1 MAVSVG
7 RVQNENPFMESMK
20 TAAQGVT
27 TAMNLMQNNKKLHLM
42 QQEQDREKLKL
53 GWDSFFKTLDKLAAA
68 DDRGMKGAFLTAQD
82 FFKIQL
88 VQTGVDPG
96 AADQLITNLT
106 NVQLPLEN
114 LLKVTNAYNLVDDVS
129 SIDQWN
135 TDLESQIQTE
145 QQAQSLAEAGGTAE
159 TPATTAAGLT
169 QTVTEEVT
177 EKVQVGTEPAEGY
190 QRAQENQFRMEA
202 NKLLVEPFLGSRVGA
217 PPTGAR
223 QLGLT
228 QMTDKAVA
236 EGRLPPMDTKQKEEF
251 VQKMLKEST
260 QQWMQGNAPR
270 MTSADREALG
280 LGPGEGRPIYEM
292 RTRIIET
299 EVPILK
305 EQMKVDV
312 KSAAQNVIP
321 VRDPAAPTS
330 SEQGLAR
337 AALTQYEKKSEINL
351 ATAKQIVRFTGEKPM
366 SPELAAR
373 ITTNFGSGNTALGKK
388 RLMDLFTT
396 TLMNAETAAQE
407 ADIAQTEIDTL
418 TRQKYKIT
426 LPEAM
431 GGDTK
436 EVTALELQA
445 IGSVLATYT
454 AMELSAQNDAAGPG
468 GVDLFTKDV
477 EMAYT
482 NLLQVDAQAREKL
495 MQPVW
500 NWRARS
506 MYNTFYKRIMEV
518 DKAYQRDLTLYNT
531 YIVGR
536 YNIEGYTAEQM
547 TKRQLEGKMPI
558 FLGVDPGQE
567 IRKFFAGEGAA
578 AMDKSDEEVKQYQV
592 K

>member
-7 RVQNENPFMESMK
+7 RVQNENPFLESMK

-27 TAMNLMQNNKKLHLM
+27 TAMNLMQNNKKLALL
-42 QQEQDREKLKL
+42 QQEQNREQLKL
-53 GWDSFFKTLDKLAAA
+53 GWDTFFNGLEALAQT
-68 DDRGMKGAFLTAQD
+68 DDRGMKGAFLTSEP
-82 FFKIQL
+82 FFRAMLK
-88 VQTGVDPG
+88 QTPG
-96 AADQLITNLT
+96 LDGGAVDQLINNLK
-106 NVQLPLEN
+106 NVQLPMENILKLANVHNLIDDPTKIDGMNTSLEG
-114 LLKVTNAYNLVDDVS
+114 
-129 SIDQWN
+129 
-135 TDLESQIQTE
+135 QIQTE
-145 QQAQSLAEAGGTAE
+145 QQAKALAESGAAPE
-159 TPATTAAGLT
+159 SPATTASKI
-169 QTVTEEVT
+169 VTEEVT

-337 AALTQYEKKSEINL
+337 AALTQYEKKGEINL

-500 NWRARS
+500 NWRARG

-531 YIVGR
+531 YIVVR